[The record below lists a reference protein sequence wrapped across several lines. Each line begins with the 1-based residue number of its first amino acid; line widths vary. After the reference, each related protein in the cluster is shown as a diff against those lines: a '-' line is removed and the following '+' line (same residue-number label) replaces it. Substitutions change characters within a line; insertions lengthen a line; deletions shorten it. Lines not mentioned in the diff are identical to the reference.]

1 MNALASFRPGICD
14 VNRVSKRKCVATGV
28 VSKDCLI
35 AAFMKTLVAKFT
47 IGGLSADRV
56 AAPDAVSDEC
66 GGTRQRLKIAGVA
79 LALLVLALLTLSG
92 CSGNQE
98 RKPMAPPIKV
108 GAVSVDRGNIEQSLD
123 VSGTLRFTANTTVSA
138 EVSAQIQSIE
148 VADGQPVSDGQLL
161 LVFDESKIR
170 ETANQA
176 QANLRKDEATLV
188 LNHAEWEKHLGLLKS
203 NSISQTVYDQKFAAY
218 QNSLAQVEHDK
229 AALAKATQDLT
240 RTRVKAPVGGVLSN
254 RYVEKGD
261 WVFEGGKLFQ
271 IGDYRKI
278 YLEAY
283 VSDLEVGK
291 LPIKKAVSE
300 GVDAE
305 VKVDSYP
312 DKIFGGRLTYIQP
325 VANESRLFQIRIYLD
340 NPEMALLQ
348 GMFARGR
355 IVVNVVPGVI
365 RIPLGALLGQVR
377 NNEDNSVFI
386 VDEDNKAKLSRIRIG
401 VTNHTYGQVLDGLK
415 EGELVI
421 ADGKEVITTGQSL
434 APILRPKPE
443 AAPLAN
449 VPTPL

>member
-1 MNALASFRPGICD
+1 MNSMCYSLCGI
-14 VNRVSKRKCVATGV
+14 VRYVRMAY
-28 VSKDCLI
+28 
-35 AAFMKTLVAKFT
+35 
-47 IGGLSADRV
+47 
-56 AAPDAVSDEC
+56 
-66 GGTRQRLKIAGVA
+66 
-79 LALLVLALLTLSG
+79 LALLLFVPALLTLSG

-98 RKPMAPPIKV
+98 RKPIAPPIKV
-108 GAVSVDRGNIEQSLD
+108 GAVTIDRGDIEQPLD

-176 QANLRKDEATLV
+176 RANLRKDEATLV
-188 LNHAEWEKHLGLLKS
+188 LNNAEWEKHLGLLKS
-203 NSISQTVYDQKFAAY
+203 NSISQTVYDQKFSAY

-229 AALAKATQDLT
+229 AALAKAMEDLK
-240 RTRVKAPVGGVLSN
+240 RTRVKAPVGGVLSH

-283 VSDLEVGK
+283 VSDLDVGK
-291 LPIKKAVSE
+291 LPIKKAITD

-305 VKVDSYP
+305 VTVDSYP

-365 RIPLGALLGQVR
+365 RIPLRALLGQVR
-377 NNEDNSVFI
+377 NNEDNSVFV
-386 VDEDNKAKLSRIRIG
+386 VDQDKKAKLSRIRIG
-401 VTNHTYGQVLDGLK
+401 VTNHTYGQVLDGLQ
-415 EGELVI
+415 EGELVV

-434 APILRPKPE
+434 APILKPNPG
-443 AAPLAN
+443 ATPLAN
-449 VPTPL
+449 VSKQL